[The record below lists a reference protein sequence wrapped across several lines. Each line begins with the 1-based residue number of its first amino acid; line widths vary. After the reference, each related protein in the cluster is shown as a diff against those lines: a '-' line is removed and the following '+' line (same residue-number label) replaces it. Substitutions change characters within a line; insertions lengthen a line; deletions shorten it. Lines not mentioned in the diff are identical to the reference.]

1 MSKYL
6 EKSTINYSNFSNP
19 GTKSYAPTINEE
31 LKSFIF
37 SNIGSNY
44 QILYDKITPDVKL
57 TFTDSENNSV
67 THKLLTIDDKLVS
80 EKEKI
85 ELLKFFISRGAP
97 INTYN
102 KLKLTPLHLAI
113 INGNLEIIKFLIE
126 YGANVNAETTNKM
139 LPIHLALKT
148 KIEAC
153 EELVI
158 PKEFFKDDKKD
169 KNQLT
174 IALIKRIKE
183 CFDPKWIDIFNAF
196 FVNCHVKV
204 PVNERIAEIQHNIQ
218 SNYGEVNSNILK
230 EVNTLIENYKR
241 ALHNI
246 YEDNDRVDTEC
257 IIDPNSEMYVKNI
270 NLIPPPVP
278 AAVPAV
284 PGTRPTDD
292 IITHITPANVKYL
305 FDDNINDLRTLIIK
319 DLLKRIIILNADPSL
334 DDLFLTYN
342 ISGQDL
348 QRFKQETIIT
358 YANKMVVNLIDYY
371 KTYYAYEILRNTKLG
386 NIKQID
392 DHLRGQFNM
401 DILKLKALNIKKSG
415 DPASEI
421 FMNEISKK
429 KNYYYNYNYN
439 SNDEAFICYKNN
451 VEIVK
456 LLLSKN
462 SIYLHPDGDGN
473 NILHYLVNL
482 ENKNLF
488 HELYEK
494 FIIKNR
500 EGIQNLKNIKN
511 LHNLIPLEIIKNNIN
526 NNKIN
531 FYGNTPTTP
540 LYANIYSSDIMNK
553 LKNNGELLNIIP
565 KNAISMFN
573 DLFIIYNLE
582 NVNTDIFNPK
592 NALPSLIYNKNQLWP
607 LSELTNNLKISKQL
621 KVYNI
626 NRYRQDKNIESNQ
639 FYERFCNT
647 LVHTITLHFS
657 IVFYDMIKK
666 FLIDINKDT
675 LGFNENMLDEFK
687 IKIFDFDPTY
697 KKQNLAQNI
706 ILNLYTYK
714 YNSLI
719 SQNITMT
726 SLTFIL
732 EEKLNYIRG
741 LIPNEPNPHYSQ
753 YIAQRDKIINY
764 CNQYF
769 DTFKDKIHLFLVN
782 YVKFQEL
789 QYSLQKIEE
798 ELKA

>member
-19 GTKSYAPTINEE
+19 GTKSYAPTISEE

-57 TFTDSENNSV
+57 TFTDSDNNSV
-67 THKLLTIDDKLVS
+67 THKLLTIDDRLVS

-102 KLKLTPLHLAI
+102 KLKLTPLHLSI
-113 INGNLEIIKFLIE
+113 INGNYEIVKFLIE
-126 YGANVNAETTNKM
+126 YGANINAETTNKM
-139 LPIHLALKT
+139 LPIHLALKN

-153 EELVI
+153 EELII

-169 KNQLT
+169 KNELT
-174 IALIKRIKE
+174 IAVIKKIKE
-183 CFDPKWIDIFNAF
+183 SFDRKWIDIFNAF
-196 FVNCHVKV
+196 FVNCNVVV
-204 PVNERIAEIQHNIQ
+204 PVNERIAEIQNNIQ
-218 SNYGEVNSNILK
+218 SNAGEVNSNVLK
-230 EVNTLIENYKR
+230 EINNLIENYKK
-241 ALHNI
+241 AIHDI
-246 YEDNDRVDTEC
+246 YDDNDRIDLDC
-257 IIDPNSEMYVKNI
+257 ILDPDAETGIRYAPGA
-270 NLIPPPVP
+270 PPSY
-278 AAVPAV
+278 
-284 PGTRPTDD
+284 RTDD
-292 IITHITPANVKYL
+292 IINFITPANVKNL
-305 FDDNINDLRTLIIK
+305 FSDNINDLRHLIIK
-319 DLLKRIIILNADPSL
+319 DLYNRIVNLPIADPL
-334 DDLFLTYN
+334 NDFFNKYN
-342 ISGQDL
+342 TSGQDIR
-348 QRFKQETIIT
+348 RFKEETVIT
-358 YANKMVVNLIDYY
+358 YANKMIINLIDYY
-371 KTYYAYEILRNTKLG
+371 KTYHAYEILRNTKLN

-392 DHLRGQFNM
+392 DHLKGQFNM
-401 DILKLKALNIKKSG
+401 DILKLKSLNMRKHN
-415 DPASEI
+415 PASEI
-421 FMNEISKK
+421 FMNEINKK
-429 KNYYYNYNYN
+429 KNYYYHYNYN
-439 SNDEAFICYKNN
+439 STDEAFICYKNN
-451 VEIVK
+451 IKIVE
-456 LLLSKN
+456 LLLLKN
-462 SIYLHPDGDGN
+462 SNYLHSDGYGN
-473 NILHYLVNL
+473 TILHYLVNL
-482 ENKNLF
+482 ENQYLF

-511 LHNLIPLEIIKNNIN
+511 LNNLTPLEIIKNSIN

-531 FYGNTPTTP
+531 FYGNIPTEP

-565 KNAISMFN
+565 KNVTSMFN

-582 NVNTDIFNPK
+582 NVNTDIFGRSDTFTN
-592 NALPSLIYNKNQLWP
+592 LVYNKNQLWP
-607 LSELTNNLKISKQL
+607 LSELISNLKISRDL
-621 KVYNI
+621 KKYNI
-626 NRYRQDKNIESNQ
+626 NRYKQDKNIESNK
-639 FYERFCNT
+639 FYKRFCNA

-657 IVFYDMIKK
+657 SVFYDMIKK

-675 LGFNENMLDEFK
+675 LGFDLNMLDEFGR
-687 IKIFDFDPTY
+687 KIFHFDPTY
-697 KKQNLAQNI
+697 IKQNLAQNI

-714 YNSLI
+714 YNSSI
-719 SQNITMT
+719 SQNSSMT

-753 YIAQRDKIINY
+753 YITNRDKIINY

-769 DTFKDKIHLFLVN
+769 DTFKDKIQLFLVN

-789 QYSLQKIEE
+789 QYNLQKIEE
-798 ELKA
+798 EITR

>member
-1 MSKYL
+1 
-6 EKSTINYSNFSNP
+6 
-19 GTKSYAPTINEE
+19 
-31 LKSFIF
+31 
-37 SNIGSNY
+37 
-44 QILYDKITPDVKL
+44 
-57 TFTDSENNSV
+57 
-67 THKLLTIDDKLVS
+67 
-80 EKEKI
+80 
-85 ELLKFFISRGAP
+85 
-97 INTYN
+97 
-102 KLKLTPLHLAI
+102 
-113 INGNLEIIKFLIE
+113 
-126 YGANVNAETTNKM
+126 
-139 LPIHLALKT
+139 
-148 KIEAC
+148 
-153 EELVI
+153 
-158 PKEFFKDDKKD
+158 
-169 KNQLT
+169 
-174 IALIKRIKE
+174 
-183 CFDPKWIDIFNAF
+183 
-196 FVNCHVKV
+196 
-204 PVNERIAEIQHNIQ
+204 
-218 SNYGEVNSNILK
+218 
-230 EVNTLIENYKR
+230 
-241 ALHNI
+241 
-246 YEDNDRVDTEC
+246 
-257 IIDPNSEMYVKNI
+257 
-270 NLIPPPVP
+270 
-278 AAVPAV
+278 
-284 PGTRPTDD
+284 
-292 IITHITPANVKYL
+292 
-305 FDDNINDLRTLIIK
+305 
-319 DLLKRIIILNADPSL
+319 
-334 DDLFLTYN
+334 
-342 ISGQDL
+342 
-348 QRFKQETIIT
+348 
-358 YANKMVVNLIDYY
+358 
-371 KTYYAYEILRNTKLG
+371 
-386 NIKQID
+386 
-392 DHLRGQFNM
+392 
-401 DILKLKALNIKKSG
+401 
-415 DPASEI
+415 
-421 FMNEISKK
+421 
-429 KNYYYNYNYN
+429 
-439 SNDEAFICYKNN
+439 
-451 VEIVK
+451 
-456 LLLSKN
+456 
-462 SIYLHPDGDGN
+462 
-473 NILHYLVNL
+473 
-482 ENKNLF
+482 
-488 HELYEK
+488 
-494 FIIKNR
+494 
-500 EGIQNLKNIKN
+500 
-511 LHNLIPLEIIKNNIN
+511 
-526 NNKIN
+526 
-531 FYGNTPTTP
+531 
-540 LYANIYSSDIMNK
+540 MNK